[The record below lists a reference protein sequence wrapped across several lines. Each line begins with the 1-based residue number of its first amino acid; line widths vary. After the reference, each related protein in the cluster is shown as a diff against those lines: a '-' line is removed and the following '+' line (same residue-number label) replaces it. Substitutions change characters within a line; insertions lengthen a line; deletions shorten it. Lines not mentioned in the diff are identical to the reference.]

1 MVFERIKELIVE
13 ELNIP
18 ADQVKLE
25 SKISEDLGADSIDAI
40 ELIMEVEEEFDIE
53 IDDDAAMGIKTIND
67 LVEVINKLKA

>member
-1 MVFERIKELIVE
+1 MVFERIKGLIVE

-18 ADQVKLE
+18 ADQVNLE

-53 IDDDAAMGIKTIND
+53 IDDDAAMGIKTIAD
-67 LVEVINKLKA
+67 LVNVINKLKA